1 MSGFFV
7 WMNPTRLQLIG
18 APTWMRC
25 CTYCLPA
32 ALVVSVWACSIA
44 RAEEVRRDTDGDG
57 TVDRIPFVG
66 CDRKV
71 RRMKIDGDGRP
82 DRRAFWKGGRLV
94 RMEEDRSCNRK
105 CIRHNRHD
113 P

>member
-7 WMNPTRLQLIG
+7 WMNSMRYHPIG
-18 APTWMRC
+18 AWTWLRC
-25 CTYCLPA
+25 CACAFLA
-32 ALVVSVWACSIA
+32 VFVVSVWACSIA

-57 TVDRIPFVG
+57 TVDR
-66 CDRKV
+66 
-71 RRMKIDGDGRP
+71 
-82 DRRAFWKGGRLV
+82 
-94 RMEEDRSCNRK
+94 SCNRK

>member
-7 WMNPTRLQLIG
+7 WMNSMRYQPIG

-25 CTYCLPA
+25 CTCSLLA
-32 ALVVSVWACSIA
+32 VFVVSVWACGIA

-57 TVDRIPFVG
+57 TVDR
-66 CDRKV
+66 
-71 RRMKIDGDGRP
+71 
-82 DRRAFWKGGRLV
+82 
-94 RMEEDRSCNRK
+94 SCNRK